1 MREASGVD
9 VVDTEE
15 HLLKVVLGNGFGEGA
30 RERDVVEEL
39 PTRDHLLSNI
49 GDLNGCAIFLDHGG
63 VFLEFEVLD
72 NVLMVK
78 LGSRTDLFLEK
89 PKGSFIEAWVVQ
101 LEDLQGIVSAISR
114 SADLDFGGEA
124 GAEGSTESK
133 SVESS
138 GHFVCKECYFDF
150 YYYKRATATFIYS
163 AISSENEDTKFKD
176 Y

>member
-1 MREASGVD
+1 MREAPGVD

-15 HLLKVVLGNGFGEGA
+15 HLLKVILGNRFGEGA

-49 GDLNGCAIFLDHGG
+49 SDLNGCAIFLDHGG
-63 VFLEFEVLD
+63 VFLELEVLD

-89 PKGSFIEAWVVQ
+89 PKGSFIEAWVVK
-101 LEDLQGIVSAISR
+101 LEDLQSILSAICSGT
-114 SADLDFGGEA
+114 DLDFGREA
-124 GAEGSTESK
+124 GAEGSSESE

-138 GHFVCKECYFDF
+138 GHFVCKLCCFVLLL
-150 YYYKRATATFIYS
+150 
-163 AISSENEDTKFKD
+163 
-176 Y
+176 